1 MTFSIY
7 YRKKRNQHLFQSL
20 EKSDLGLE
28 NMQNYIPIY
37 NRFFSLN
44 DTNKNGVNLNS
55 YNYITHYMNSVD
67 NHIIKGKV
75 MNSKTEKASVREIF
89 IKYGPLLDPLKYVAG
104 KYELGHTEILP
115 HYGEKCPVEKMDD
128 VNNSAYVD
136 AFMTYLT
143 SNILHHHNFYHGL
156 DFYGSFI
163 GIKKNFEYDMID
175 DIEMVYNNTFF
186 HKHNNKLFDL
196 PENFDTNY
204 FDNSSRNYKNRITIG
219 DDESVLSI
227 TSFESDVMDVFK
239 MTKNVDKLPPINNN
253 ACVSIYEAEENNV
266 DSIMKLKANKHD
278 SDSDDDASSTSSCSF
293 INGKEDEGAS
303 EVGASEG
310 GASEVG
316 ASEAGASASTSDIEE
331 YEDDSQDSSMCS
343 DESEEPLIVRIHKF
357 PCQAIF
363 LEKCHDTLDSLMVN
377 GDLSEKEWISALFQV
392 IIILYTYQKCFNMT
406 HNDLHTNN
414 VMFIETEKQFLYYC
428 VDGVHYKVPTYGRIY
443 KIIDFGRAIYKY
455 EDHIICS
462 DSYHPEGDAGTQ
474 YNCAPYFNKNKPKLE
489 PNMSFDL
496 CRLACSIYDFFIDDL
511 DEVEQMKKMSPTF
524 CIINDWVKDDK
535 GRNILYKQS
544 GEERYPDFK
553 LYKMIARSV
562 HNHSPKDQFQRPQ
575 FEKFKI
581 AKKKINKKAHIM
593 NIDKLPIYFK

>member
-20 EKSDLGLE
+20 EKSELGLE

-37 NRFFSLN
+37 DRFFSFN
-44 DTNKNGVNLNS
+44 DTNKNGINLNS
-55 YNYITHYMNSVD
+55 YNFITHYISTLD
-67 NHIIKGKV
+67 SHIIKGKV
-75 MNSKTEKASVREIF
+75 MNSKTEKSNVREMF
-89 IKYGPLLDPLKYVAG
+89 IKYGPLLDPLKYLAG
-104 KYELGHTEILP
+104 KYDLDHIDHLP
-115 HYGEKCPVEKMDD
+115 RHKEKCPIEKMDD
-128 VNNSAYVD
+128 INNSAYVD

-175 DIEMVYNNTFF
+175 DIEMVHNNSFF
-186 HKHNNKLFDL
+186 HKHVNKLFDL

-219 DDESVLSI
+219 EDESILSI

-239 MTKNVDKLPPINNN
+239 TTTNVEKLPDIHNKET
-253 ACVSIYEAEENNV
+253 CVNIYEAEKEDSLV
-266 DSIMKLKANKHD
+266 DTKDTIMKLKANTCE
-278 SDSDDDASSTSSCSF
+278 SDSDDDASSTSSSSV
-293 INGKEDEGAS
+293 INPITGKEEQNVWEDVNNEDAS
-303 EVGASEG
+303 ECEEG
-310 GASEVG
+310 
-316 ASEAGASASTSDIEE
+316 
-331 YEDDSQDSSMCS
+331 SSIYS
-343 DESEEPLIVRIHKF
+343 DESEEPLIVQIHKF

-363 LEKCHDTLDSLMVN
+363 LEKCHDTLDSLMVGGN
-377 GDLSEKEWISALFQV
+377 LSEKEWISALFQV

-414 VMFIETEKQFLYYC
+414 IMFIQTDKQFLYYC
-428 VDGVHYKVPTYGRIY
+428 IEGVHYKVPTYGRIY

-462 DSYHPEGDAGTQ
+462 DSYHPEGDAATQ

-496 CRLACSIYDFFIDDL
+496 CRLACSIFDFFIEDL
-511 DEVEQMKKMSPTF
+511 DEVEQMTKMSSTF
-524 CIINDWVKDDK
+524 SIINDWVKDDK
-535 GRNILYKQS
+535 GRNILYKQN

-562 HNHSPKDQFQRPQ
+562 HNHSPKDQFKRSQ
-575 FEKFKI
+575 FETFKI
-581 AKKKINKKAHIM
+581 AKKKINKKANIM
-593 NIDKLPIYFK
+593 NIDKIPVYFK